1 MGKKAS
7 GESTAAVNSMDP
19 LPFALS
25 MTGMTHVS
33 IPSRLLKLAPSPSVT
48 VGASAAGTGMEMCT
62 SRSSMWF
69 CCSSYST
76 LTVKPPAS
84 CVGQQ
89 LMSRG
94 TRLSSVVARRHLST
108 PRAEPV
114 GKALEGSLRP
124 RVDSA
129 EKSCLLMLGCVLNW
143 KPGFSPMRSGS
154 VTLPMAESVMSS
166 VRSPLTS
173 IDSSPPSR
181 FIETTTFSSTVSW
194 MASLITRLAGAAP
207 PAPPAGPAGLPGMP
221 MGASSTSPVSTSC
234 CSREAPPP
242 IVFLPSAMPVP
253 LASGFWYVGG
263 RSMPMPPMPPMPIDE
278 SIPAP
283 LGIVTGPADEMPGI
297 SDDGIEPMPPLL
309 PRAPPLLRAISFSF
323 SLAFS
328 RASRSLLCR
337 IIRLSFSSC
346 DSISM
351 LIWMSRIVTFSLC
364 PIATTSSKANT
375 SSKACLHTL
384 ASSISPGQYSVSTLA
399 KSRSSSR
406 SATML
411 ECLLVISSTIR
422 FSIGW

>member
-1 MGKKAS
+1 M
-7 GESTAAVNSMDP
+7 
-19 LPFALS
+19 
-25 MTGMTHVS
+25 
-33 IPSRLLKLAPSPSVT
+33 
-48 VGASAAGTGMEMCT
+48 
-62 SRSSMWF
+62 SS
-69 CCSSYST
+69 
-76 LTVKPPAS
+76 
-84 CVGQQ
+84 
-89 LMSRG
+89 G

-337 IIRLSFSSC
+337 IIRLSLHGQKATVKIGYFWRRIARTPEAAPGRPVAQPLPPESVKPPRAARRA
-346 DSISM
+346 
-351 LIWMSRIVTFSLC
+351 LRRHGSRARAPHRGGGVMPCCCAS
-364 PIATTSSKANT
+364 PRATPSQ
-375 SSKACLHTL
+375 C
-384 ASSISPGQYSVSTLA
+384 
-399 KSRSSSR
+399 
-406 SATML
+406 
-411 ECLLVISSTIR
+411 
-422 FSIGW
+422 